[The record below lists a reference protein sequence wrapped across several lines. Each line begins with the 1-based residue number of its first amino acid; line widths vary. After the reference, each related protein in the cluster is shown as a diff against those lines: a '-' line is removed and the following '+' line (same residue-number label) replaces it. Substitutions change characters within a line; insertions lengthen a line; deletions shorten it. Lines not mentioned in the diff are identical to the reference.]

1 MQHLCAGHQA
11 GGASIKQMCVEFIC
25 VPRGKRQ
32 TGLVCVSICET
43 CLVGPAHAETFPSG
57 THQTLSHQQFAER
70 MPLCLFAAQVQRH
83 INGDMWAVGDLVSLV
98 VFVVVDVF
106 VGISVA
112 ALAISQASQLGRNVT
127 TNELTNWH
135 R

>member
-1 MQHLCAGHQA
+1 M
-11 GGASIKQMCVEFIC
+11 
-25 VPRGKRQ
+25 
-32 TGLVCVSICET
+32 
-43 CLVGPAHAETFPSG
+43 
-57 THQTLSHQQFAER
+57 
-70 MPLCLFAAQVQRH
+70 QVQRH
-83 INGDMWAVGDLVSLV
+83 INGDLWQVGDLVGLI

-135 R
+135 RWVSCQNGLAVLLLQIWLVTPS